1 MKLVVVFDTSVLF
14 SAIGW
19 KGKPSQCVQFAR
31 DGRIDGVTCAEILDE
46 LAEKLAIKLAFNSQ
60 QIIEIIG
67 SLQIFLK
74 PVAITGQMTNLCA
87 DPKDDMVLEC
97 ALIAN
102 ATQVVSSD
110 KKHLLSIKQFRG
122 IDIVSPAELIRIVGA
137 AALP

>member
-14 SAIGW
+14 SAVGW
-19 KGKPSQCVQFAR
+19 SGKPSQCLQLAR
-31 DGRIDGVTCAEILDE
+31 DGRIEGVTGTEILDE
-46 LAEKLAIKLAFNSQ
+46 LSEKLAAKLAFSDQ
-60 QIIEIIG
+60 QIIEVVG

-74 PVAITGQMTNLCA
+74 PVAITCQMTNLCA

-97 ALIAN
+97 ALVAG

-110 KKHLLSIKQFRG
+110 KKHLLSLKQFRG
-122 IDIVSPAELIRIVGA
+122 IGMVSPAELIVMVET